1 MTSESTSGEPTVLE
15 FNEIRLDL
23 QDEQVWRGN
32 RAVQLRPK
40 TWQVLRHLVEQAGKL
55 VTTSQ
60 LLDAVWSDVDV
71 SQGTLTQSI
80 AELRRALEDD
90 AGQPRFIQT
99 VHRRGYRFIAAFRS
113 SPSPEAPH
121 GPGVPCLPPSPF
133 LGKKE
138 RDEGWLPGREP
149 ELERLNLLMNEARA
163 GKRQIVFVSGEAGI
177 GKTCLIRTFL
187 KGLTHRK
194 TEEPV
199 WITGGR
205 CVEFVGEGET
215 FLPVLEALEHLAQI
229 VEPKRFRRI
238 VRSRA
243 PNWLAQIPWL
253 AEPDEE
259 QETPSSVHFATPKR
273 LLREFCVAV
282 EALTAE
288 GTLVLWIE
296 DLHWSDY
303 ATVDLIAALASRTEP
318 CRLLLLATYRPVEA
332 AMNSHPIAPL
342 KRNLVQQQAGVE
354 LPLRP
359 LNKTAIQS
367 YLDRQFA
374 PGFEPSL
381 VDVIYDLTEGNPLF
395 MVTLVNHLFDK
406 GLLKQTDEQ
415 SPWTLIFP
423 IEQLRDSPP
432 ESLGALIELQL
443 NRMDTE
449 SLSALE
455 AGSVEGVTFGA
466 QAAAA
471 AAGKD
476 VEAVETTLGMLAGRG
491 QFLKAVGA
499 ERWPDGSVGEGFR
512 FLHAAFSHI
521 LYQRQTAAR
530 RQRAHLRIAERLEE
544 GFQDQPDLPAAK
556 LALHFEKGG
565 DPERAVHYLVRA
577 ATGAR
582 ARLGDRE
589 TLKYFNRTFDQL
601 ATLPDTDERARLEL
615 DLRMK
620 LAREL
625 NSAAG
630 FSSAQQGLSLARAL
644 ELCDRFGDGSTLG
657 YIQSYQARSQI
668 TASDFEA
675 VWSLRDQRL
684 ELAESLGDPVLLA
697 ATHKEFGEVAMQRAD
712 FECARQ
718 EFERCLEAVEGAEP
732 PKHHAMHGHDSA
744 VMSLGLAGWTAWE
757 QGLPDE
763 AQRKAEACLARAD
776 FVAYPFDRLLANI
789 LALAVAVLRRDVDVA
804 TPLAGAYE
812 DLAEEYGFT
821 LPQAVIPAALGWVM
835 ARNGNTA
842 AAAEQM
848 REGIAVSRS
857 AGTVRFLSFL
867 LVTLAQ
873 TELEHGGAE
882 EGFEALGEA
891 LTHVEKTGDRIH
903 EAEIHR
909 LRGELLRLDGGDE
922 HAGACFEQALEVARS
937 QGARSLELRAATS
950 LSRFWRDE
958 SREDEARSLL
968 APVYDGFTEGFD
980 TQDLRDAKALLDSL

>member
-1 MTSESTSGEPTVLE
+1 
-15 FNEIRLDL
+15 
-23 QDEQVWRGN
+23 
-32 RAVQLRPK
+32 
-40 TWQVLRHLVEQAGKL
+40 
-55 VTTSQ
+55 
-60 LLDAVWSDVDV
+60 
-71 SQGTLTQSI
+71 
-80 AELRRALEDD
+80 
-90 AGQPRFIQT
+90 
-99 VHRRGYRFIAAFRS
+99 
-113 SPSPEAPH
+113 
-121 GPGVPCLPPSPF
+121 
-133 LGKKE
+133 
-138 RDEGWLPGREP
+138 
-149 ELERLNLLMNEARA
+149 MNEARA
-163 GKRQIVFVSGEAGI
+163 GKRQIVFVSGETGI

-215 FLPVLEALEHLAQI
+215 FLPILEALERLAQI
-229 VEPKRFRRI
+229 VEPKLFRRI
-238 VRSRA
+238 LTSRA
-243 PNWLAQIPWL
+243 PTWLTQIPWL
-253 AEPDEE
+253 VESDEE
-259 QETPSSVHFATPKR
+259 QETRSPVEFATPKR
-273 LLREFCVAV
+273 MLRESCVGV

-288 GTLVLWIE
+288 GTLVLWLE
-296 DLHWSDY
+296 DLHWSDF

-342 KRNLVQQQAGVE
+342 KRNLLQQQAGVE
-354 LPLRP
+354 LPLGL

-374 PGFEPSL
+374 PGFELSL
-381 VDVIYDLTEGNPLF
+381 VDVIYNLTEGNPLF

-449 SLSALE
+449 TLSALE

-466 QAAAA
+466 QAVAAA
-471 AAGKD
+471 TGKD
-476 VEAVETTLGMLAGRG
+476 VESVETRLEMLAGRG

-512 FLHAAFSHI
+512 FLHAAFSHV
-521 LYQRQTAAR
+521 LYRRQTAAR
-530 RQRAHLRIAERLEE
+530 RQRSHLRIAERLEE
-544 GFQDQPDLPAAK
+544 GFQDHPDLPAAK
-556 LALHFEKGG
+556 LARHFEKGG
-565 DPERAVHYLVRA
+565 DAERAVHYLVRA
-577 ATGAR
+577 ATGTR
-582 ARLGDRE
+582 ERLGNRE
-589 TLKYFNRTFDQL
+589 TLAYFDRTFDQI
-601 ATLPDTDERARLEL
+601 ATLPDTDDRARLEL

-625 NSAAG
+625 NVAAG
-630 FSSAQQGLSLARAL
+630 FSSAQQGLSLARAR
-644 ELCDRFGDGSTLG
+644 ELCDRIGDPRTLG
-657 YIQSYQARSQI
+657 YIQSHQARSQI
-668 TASDFEA
+668 GAAEFEA

-697 ATHKEFGEVAMQRAD
+697 ETHDELGEVAMHRGD
-712 FECARQ
+712 LESARQ
-718 EFERCLEAVEGAEP
+718 EYERCLQVAEDADP
-732 PKHHAMHGHDSA
+732 SEIHAMFGYDFA
-744 VMSLGLAGWTAWE
+744 VLASGFAGWTAWE
-757 QGLPDE
+757 QGFPDE
-763 AQRKAEACLARAD
+763 AQRNAEACLARAD
-776 FVAYPFDRLLANI
+776 FVAYPLDRLIANI
-789 LALAVAVLRRDVDVA
+789 LALAVAVFRRDVDVA

-835 ARNGNTA
+835 ARNGNSA

-857 AGTVRFLSFL
+857 AGTVRFLPFL
-867 LVTLAQ
+867 LVTLAE
-873 TELEHGGAE
+873 TELERGGAE

-891 LTHVEKTGDRIH
+891 LTHVEKTGNRLH

-922 HAGACFEQALEVARS
+922 HAGTCFEQALEVAHS